1 MYESMEFYTI
11 VCTHFRW
18 VWSCLQGSLGKI
30 YATTARH
37 CGCKDSERLDI
48 NPPVN
53 ELHNLM
59 FVHVI
64 YRYIPREIY
73 TDIRI
78 RICKE
83 VQSGNKASQF
93 FFTLVLALLVSLT
106 SNAGA
111 DRFQYLIHSGVGWVL
126 LAILQCFS
134 KPLGQLS
141 FCFRAW
147 AVYSVSLYS
156 FHAVWAAC
164 KLFTALPSHSAS
176 FQTIQPGF

>member
-1 MYESMEFYTI
+1 M
-11 VCTHFRW
+11 
-18 VWSCLQGSLGKI
+18 
-30 YATTARH
+30 
-37 CGCKDSERLDI
+37 
-48 NPPVN
+48 
-53 ELHNLM
+53 
-59 FVHVI
+59 I

-164 KLFTALPSHSAS
+164 KLLLH
-176 FQTIQPGF
+176 FQVIRPAFKPFSLVSRQDHFKVSQSV